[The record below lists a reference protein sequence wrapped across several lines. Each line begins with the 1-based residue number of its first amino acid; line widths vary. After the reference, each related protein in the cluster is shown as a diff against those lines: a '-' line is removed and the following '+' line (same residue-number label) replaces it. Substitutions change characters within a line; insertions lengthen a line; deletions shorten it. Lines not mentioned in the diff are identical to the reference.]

1 MATYE
6 SPVAQEKS
14 FQFRNLAMCQ
24 MTAVG
29 ARGGER
35 TLGRGGAFGRR
46 KFIPVR
52 FTYTCTKIK
61 TERWNTVSSV
71 SVQQ

>member
-1 MATYE
+1 
-6 SPVAQEKS
+6 
-14 FQFRNLAMCQ
+14 MCQ

-46 KFIPVR
+46 KSIPGR